1 MLFSFSGI
9 VKKHLR
15 RGTML
20 GFPTANIEV
29 EPETPEG
36 IFVGF
41 ANVDSR
47 RFQSLIF
54 VGKPL
59 TFDEQDKKAEVYLL
73 DFDDNLYN
81 KKLEINVLFKLREN
95 IKFSSKD
102 TLVAQIKEDER
113 QARDYFSNFSKMEL

>member
-1 MLFSFSGI
+1 
-9 VKKHLR
+9 
-15 RGTML
+15 ML